1 MSSTTPEQH
10 CWFRRRSNQFV
21 RALLAMSWC
30 LVSLWAPVSTQ
41 TLVEDSEVPVEES
54 REQESKE
61 SAESVDGIPLRNRVH
76 RLSASSFAVLTAAVR
91 VRSHQDSSLI
101 GSSGHAYPNGVLA
114 PLTC

>member
-1 MSSTTPEQH
+1 
-10 CWFRRRSNQFV
+10 
-21 RALLAMSWC
+21 MSWC

-54 REQESKE
+54 QEQESKE

-76 RLSASSFAVLTAAVR
+76 RWSTSSFAVFTAAVR
-91 VRSHQDSSLI
+91 VRSHQDPSLI
-101 GSSGHAYPNGVLA
+101 VSSGHAYPNGVLA